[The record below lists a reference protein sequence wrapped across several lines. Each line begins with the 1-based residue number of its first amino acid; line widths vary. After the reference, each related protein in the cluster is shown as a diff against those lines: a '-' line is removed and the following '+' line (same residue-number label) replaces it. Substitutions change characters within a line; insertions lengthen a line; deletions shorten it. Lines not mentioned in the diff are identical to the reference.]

1 MTFVFKHPS
10 KYKKEKLENEKE
22 NPIVEMLKKDNC
34 KYSGKNRLEF
44 VKEQMVESYKKQ
56 YPNVKEK
63 ENESINK
70 ISK

>member
-10 KYKKEKLENEKE
+10 KYKKEKLENQKE

-44 VKEQMVESYKKQ
+44 VKEQMVESYKKH